1 MSKYD
6 DHKALF
12 LSPKV
17 TQYDGH
23 MVMTN
28 VVKPTKTKYVNV
40 DTSFRDEYSD
50 YNSNSLANCTVTL
63 PERITEVKSIQVRNI
78 EIPISMYN
86 ISEAIGNHC
95 FKIENGA
102 TSRMVILPDGQYT
115 ASTISSA
122 INSAIQSLPSPLN
135 RVEYSVTSGLKSAF
149 DPSNTSVI
157 LNFAV
162 TATGAFDAYNLK
174 KKLGWVL
181 GFRIA
186 SYTVVSTKTTSEG
199 IVDLSGFRYL
209 YLVLDEFTK
218 GNQNSFIAALP
229 SSLVRKQILAR
240 ISIDKNNFPFGTILP
255 ANNYNGYLLTD
266 RREYS
271 GRVDLQKLN
280 IQLVDDIGKPVS
292 LNGQDYSF
300 CLEVEHE

>member
-6 DHKALF
+6 DNKSLF
-12 LSPKV
+12 LAPKM

-40 DTSFRDEYSD
+40 DTSFRDEFSEYDSK
-50 YNSNSLANCTVTL
+50 SVANCNVTL
-63 PERITEVKSIQVRNI
+63 PERITEVKSIQVRNL
-78 EIPISMYN
+78 ELPMSMYN

-95 FKIENGA
+95 FKIEKDA
-102 TSRMVILPDGQYT
+102 TSQMVIIPDGQYT
-115 ASTISSA
+115 
-122 INSAIQSLPSPLN
+122 IQSLSASINGALQALPSPFN
-135 RVEYSVTSGLKSAF
+135 QTSYSFTSGLKSAF
-149 DPSNTSVI
+149 DPSNTSIV

-162 TATGAFDAYNLK
+162 SPTGAFDAYNLK

-181 GFRIA
+181 GFRSA
-186 SYTVVSTKTTSEG
+186 NYNVVSTKTVSEG
-199 IVDLSGFRYL
+199 MVDLSGFRYL

-240 ISIDKNNFPFGTILP
+240 ISINTNVYPFGTILP

-266 RREYS
+266 QRKYS

-280 IQLVDDIGKPVS
+280 IQLVDDVGKPVS
-292 LNGQDYSF
+292 LNGLDYSF

>member
-6 DHKALF
+6 DNKSLF
-12 LSPKV
+12 LAPKM

-28 VVKPTKTKYVNV
+28 VVKPTKIKYVNV
-40 DTSFRDEYSD
+40 DTSFRDEFSEYDSK
-50 YNSNSLANCTVTL
+50 SVANCNVTL
-63 PERITEVKSIQVRNI
+63 PERITEVKSIQVRNL
-78 EIPISMYN
+78 ELPMSMYN

-95 FKIENGA
+95 FKIEKDA
-102 TSRMVILPDGQYT
+102 TSQMVIIPDGQYT
-115 ASTISSA
+115 
-122 INSAIQSLPSPLN
+122 IQSLSASINGALQALPSPFN
-135 RVEYSVTSGLKSAF
+135 QIAYSFTSGLKSAF
-149 DPSNTSVI
+149 DPSNTSIV

-162 TATGAFDAYNLK
+162 SPTGAFDAYNLK

-181 GFRIA
+181 GFRSA
-186 SYTVVSTKTTSEG
+186 NYNVVSTKTVSEG

-240 ISIDKNNFPFGTILP
+240 ISINTNVYPFGSILP

-266 RREYS
+266 QRKYS

-280 IQLVDDIGKPVS
+280 IQLVDDVGKPVS
-292 LNGQDYSF
+292 LNGLDYSF

>member
-6 DHKALF
+6 DNKSLF
-12 LSPKV
+12 LAPKM

-28 VVKPTKTKYVNV
+28 VVKPTKIKYVNV
-40 DTSFRDEYSD
+40 DTSFRDEFSEYDSK
-50 YNSNSLANCTVTL
+50 SVANCTVTL
-63 PERITEVKSIQVRNI
+63 PERITEVKSIQVRNL
-78 EIPISMYN
+78 ELPMSMYN

-95 FKIENGA
+95 FKIEKDA
-102 TSRMVILPDGQYT
+102 TSQMVIIPDGQYT
-115 ASTISSA
+115 
-122 INSAIQSLPSPLN
+122 IQSLSTSINGALQALPSPFN
-135 RVEYSVTSGLKSAF
+135 QIEYSFTGGLKSAF
-149 DPSNTSVI
+149 DPNNTSIV

-162 TATGAFDAYNLK
+162 SPTGAFDAYNLK

-181 GFRIA
+181 GFRSA
-186 SYTVVSTKTTSEG
+186 NYNVVSAKTVSEG
-199 IVDLSGFRYL
+199 MVDLSGFRYL

-240 ISIDKNNFPFGTILP
+240 ISINANVYPFGTILP

-266 RREYS
+266 QRKYS

-280 IQLVDDIGKPVS
+280 IQLVDDVGKPVS
-292 LNGQDYSF
+292 LNGLDYSF

>member
-6 DHKALF
+6 DNKSLF
-12 LSPKV
+12 LAPKM

-28 VVKPTKTKYVNV
+28 VAKPTKTKYVNV
-40 DTSFRDEYSD
+40 DTSFRDEFSEYDSK
-50 YNSNSLANCTVTL
+50 SVANCNVTL
-63 PERITEVKSIQVRNI
+63 PERITEVKSIQVRNL
-78 EIPISMYN
+78 ELPMSMYN

-95 FKIENGA
+95 FKIEKDA
-102 TSRMVILPDGQYT
+102 TSQMVIIPDGQYT
-115 ASTISSA
+115 
-122 INSAIQSLPSPLN
+122 IQSLSASINGVLQALPSPFN
-135 RVEYSVTSGLKSAF
+135 QIAYSFTSGLKSAF
-149 DPSNTSVI
+149 DPSNTSIV

-162 TATGAFDAYNLK
+162 SPTGAFDAYNLK

-181 GFRIA
+181 GFRLA
-186 SYTVVSTKTTSEG
+186 NYNVVSTKIASEG
-199 IVDLSGFRYL
+199 MVDLSGFRYL

-240 ISIDKNNFPFGTILP
+240 ISINPNVYPFGTILP

-266 RREYS
+266 QRKYS

-292 LNGQDYSF
+292 LNGLDYSF

>member
-6 DHKALF
+6 DNKSLF
-12 LSPKV
+12 LAPKM

-40 DTSFRDEYSD
+40 DTSFRDELSEYDSK
-50 YNSNSLANCTVTL
+50 SVANCNVTL
-63 PERITEVKSIQVRNI
+63 PERITEVKSIQVRNL
-78 EIPISMYN
+78 ELPMSMYN

-95 FKIENGA
+95 FKIEKDA
-102 TSRMVILPDGQYT
+102 TSQMVIIPDGQYT
-115 ASTISSA
+115 
-122 INSAIQSLPSPLN
+122 IQSLSTSINGALQALPSPFN
-135 RVEYSVTSGLKSAF
+135 RIAYSFTSGLKSAF
-149 DPSNTSVI
+149 DPSNTSIV

-162 TATGAFDAYNLK
+162 SPTGAFDAYNLK

-181 GFRIA
+181 GFRSA
-186 SYTVVSTKTTSEG
+186 NYNVVSTKTVSEG
-199 IVDLSGFRYL
+199 MVDLSGFRYL

-240 ISIDKNNFPFGTILP
+240 ISINTNVYPFGTILP

-266 RREYS
+266 QRKYS

-280 IQLVDDIGKPVS
+280 IQLVDDVGKPVS
-292 LNGQDYSF
+292 LNGLDYSF

>member
-6 DHKALF
+6 DNKSLF
-12 LSPKV
+12 LAPKM

-40 DTSFRDEYSD
+40 DTSFRDEFSEYDSK
-50 YNSNSLANCTVTL
+50 SVANCTVTL
-63 PERITEVKSIQVRNI
+63 PERITEVKSIQVRNL
-78 EIPISMYN
+78 ELPMSMYN

-95 FKIENGA
+95 FKIEKDA
-102 TSRMVILPDGQYT
+102 TSQMVIIPDGQYT
-115 ASTISSA
+115 IQSLSTS
-122 INSAIQSLPSPLN
+122 INSALQALPSPFN
-135 RVEYSVTSGLKSAF
+135 QIVYSFTGGLKSAF
-149 DPSNTSVI
+149 DPNNTSIV

-162 TATGAFDAYNLK
+162 SPTGAFDAYNLK
-174 KKLGWVL
+174 KKLGWML
-181 GFRIA
+181 GFRSA
-186 SYTVVSTKTTSEG
+186 NYNVVSTKTTSEG
-199 IVDLSGFRYL
+199 MVDLSGFRYL

-240 ISIDKNNFPFGTILP
+240 ISINTNVYPFGSILP

-266 RREYS
+266 QRKYS

-280 IQLVDDIGKPVS
+280 IQLVDDVGKPVS
-292 LNGQDYSF
+292 LNGLDYSF

>member
-6 DHKALF
+6 DNKSLF
-12 LSPKV
+12 LAPKM

-40 DTSFRDEYSD
+40 DTSFRDEFSEYDSK
-50 YNSNSLANCTVTL
+50 SVANCNVTL
-63 PERITEVKSIQVRNI
+63 PERITEVKSIQVRNL
-78 EIPISMYN
+78 ELPMSMYN

-95 FKIENGA
+95 FKIEKDA
-102 TSRMVILPDGQYT
+102 TSQMVIIPDGQYT
-115 ASTISSA
+115 
-122 INSAIQSLPSPLN
+122 IQSLSTSINHALQALPSPFN
-135 RVEYSVTSGLKSAF
+135 QIEYSFTGGLKSAF
-149 DPSNTSVI
+149 DPNNTSIV

-162 TATGAFDAYNLK
+162 SPTGAFDAYHLK

-181 GFRIA
+181 GFRSA
-186 SYTVVSTKTTSEG
+186 NYNVVSTKTTSEG
-199 IVDLSGFRYL
+199 MVDLSGFRYL

-240 ISIDKNNFPFGTILP
+240 ISINTNVYPFGSILP

-266 RREYS
+266 QRKYS

-292 LNGQDYSF
+292 LNGLDYSF

>member
-6 DHKALF
+6 DNKSLF
-12 LSPKV
+12 LAPKM

-40 DTSFRDEYSD
+40 DTSFRDEFSEYDSK
-50 YNSNSLANCTVTL
+50 SVANCNVTL
-63 PERITEVKSIQVRNI
+63 PERITEVKSIQVRNL
-78 EIPISMYN
+78 ELPMSMYN

-95 FKIENGA
+95 FKIEKDA
-102 TSRMVILPDGQYT
+102 TSQMVIIPDGQYT
-115 ASTISSA
+115 
-122 INSAIQSLPSPLN
+122 IQSLSTSINGALQALPSPFN
-135 RVEYSVTSGLKSAF
+135 QIVYSFTSSLKSAF
-149 DPSNTSVI
+149 DPINTSIV

-162 TATGAFDAYNLK
+162 SPTGAFDAYNLK

-181 GFRIA
+181 GFRSA
-186 SYTVVSTKTTSEG
+186 NYNVVSTKTTSEG
-199 IVDLSGFRYL
+199 MVDLSGFRYL

-240 ISIDKNNFPFGTILP
+240 ISINTNVYPFGTILP

-266 RREYS
+266 QRKYS

-280 IQLVDDIGKPVS
+280 IQLVDDVGKPVS
-292 LNGQDYSF
+292 LNGLDYSF